1 MGLMRRSRLSED
13 DKKAYKQLLLIAVL
27 AIFGIA
33 FIVAITTAYSQWAC
47 IQFAFRNEPV
57 PAGCGGVGKFV
68 LEFMGLMV
76 GVLGAIKLLG
86 Q

>member
-1 MGLMRRSRLSED
+1 VSTRRPRLSED
-13 DKKAYKQLLLIAVL
+13 DKKTYKQLLLIAVL

-47 IQFAFRNEPV
+47 IQFAFRKEPV
-57 PAGCGGVGKFV
+57 PAGCSGVGKFV

-86 Q
+86 S

>member
-1 MGLMRRSRLSED
+1 MGPTRRLRLSED
-13 DKKAYKQLLLIAVL
+13 DKKTYKQLLLIAVL

-47 IQFAFRNEPV
+47 IQFAFRKEPV
-57 PAGCGGVGKFV
+57 PAGCSGVGKFV

>member
-1 MGLMRRSRLSED
+1 
-13 DKKAYKQLLLIAVL
+13 VL

-47 IQFAFRNEPV
+47 IQFAFRKEPV
-57 PAGCGGVGKFV
+57 PAGCSGVGKFV

-76 GVLGAIKLLG
+76 GVLGALKLLG
-86 Q
+86 S

>member
-1 MGLMRRSRLSED
+1 VSTRRPRLSED
-13 DKKAYKQLLLIAVL
+13 DKKTYKQLLLIAVL

-47 IQFAFRNEPV
+47 IQFAFRKEPV
-57 PAGCGGVGKFV
+57 PAGCSGVGKFV

-76 GVLGAIKLLG
+76 GVLGALKLLG
-86 Q
+86 S